1 MNAMTPLRALL
12 LCSLVCALAPA
23 QTQDDGQLWALW
35 LGQGR
40 LGAADSGLSNWRWWA
55 DVQARFRN
63 DGEDYDTGF
72 VRPGLGYA
80 LTERMT
86 LWAGYLY
93 VDNDPAGS
101 PRTHEQRAWQQL
113 TWSPRTEGFSLMSRT
128 RLEQRFVE
136 DQSETGWRFRQL
148 VKATAPI
155 AGDGETFLSVWDEG
169 FFDLDD
175 TAWGQR
181 QGFRQ
186 NRVFAG
192 LGWFLDAQRRNS
204 IEVGYLNQWID
215 RSDEDRMNHVLSINF
230 FMTF

>member
-1 MNAMTPLRALL
+1 MKLLPSLGLLGLLAAAL
-12 LCSLVCALAPA
+12 PA
-23 QTQDDGQLWALW
+23 QTRDDGQLWALW
-35 LGQGR
+35 LGHGK
-40 LGAADSGLSNWRWWA
+40 LGAEGSSLSNWRWWA

-72 VRPGLGYA
+72 VRPGVGYA

-86 LWAGYLY
+86 LWAGY
-93 VDNDPAGS
+93 VFIDNDLPGGG
-101 PRTHEQRAWQQL
+101 RTHEQRAWQQL
-113 TWSPRTEGFSLMSRT
+113 TWSAPLEGFSLMSRT

-148 VKATAPI
+148 VKATTPLGA
-155 AGDGETFLSVWDEG
+155 DGETFLSVWDEA

-175 TAWGQR
+175 TDWGQR

-192 LGWFLDAQRRNS
+192 LGWFLDPARRHS

-215 RSDEDRMNHVLSINF
+215 RADEDRLNHVLSINF